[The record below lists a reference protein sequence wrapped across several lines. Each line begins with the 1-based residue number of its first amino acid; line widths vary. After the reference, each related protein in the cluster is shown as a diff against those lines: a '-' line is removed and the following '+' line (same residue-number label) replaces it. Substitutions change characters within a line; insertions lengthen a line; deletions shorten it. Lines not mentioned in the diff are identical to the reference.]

1 MSSATNVDDNGP
13 GPLGTA
19 FKAFLFP
26 LAGIAVE
33 QQLPM
38 LDFGGIC
45 PVFPHPGHVASW
57 LAALAGLVFVHRIAF
72 FRHPKDLEASD
83 LRRAAALLGFA
94 LGLCCLY
101 GAMLL
106 PFVPLFAIGTILGIG
121 LLGFSPFFCLY
132 GCVIYY
138 RMLRETCLEMKLNL
152 AALKRPLAAG
162 AAAAV
167 ALTLALQVPSLL
179 EEWVVRRS
187 LQDRGAE
194 AHLAIGKL
202 RLWGPGALLKR
213 CYGAETLA
221 VHWPVHYLFEALAP
235 AGRPGTEACRRIFFR
250 VTGHPFNAFPPPRID
265 LGMVGA
271 GNRVSADWLVADAEV
286 GAQAVRGRVTGLELE
301 HSTIACRVET
311 AAALAHV
318 DRKMELRND
327 SRRQREA
334 RMRLRMPAGAVASHL
349 SLWVNGKEE
358 QAAFGSRAAAT
369 KAYQQVAVVQRRDP
383 ALLGTMGPD
392 QVLLQVFPVNAGAV
406 ATVRVGFTCPLLAGT
421 DSLQLALPAIGERNF
436 DVVAGFRHHL
446 VVEGARPLPVPP
458 GTAGPSATAAGAAA
472 DALADDALLAPTRP
486 SLRFPSAGTVPPGA
500 AAARDA
506 DGWTVQRWSAAAPH
520 PVRAKVILVVD
531 GSTTMNE
538 CRPKWAEL
546 LAGWP
551 SWAELEL
558 VVAGD
563 ELRSSPRGRPPGELA
578 AWLEC
583 QAFEGGIDPVPAL
596 ASALQ
601 ARPDLVIWLHGEQPV
616 TLSATGPLRA
626 LLENSETPLLLALPA
641 VAGGNRVADALDGA
655 RRFLQAPRLGSLSDD
670 LARLP
675 LAVSADPASPDVPL
689 DLFGPHR
696 RSFERL
702 SSPPALDGPRA
713 PVRVSDDL
721 GRLWAAGQARRN
733 AAAGDPA
740 KAAALAVRFRLVTP
754 WSSAVVL
761 ETRKDYEK
769 FDLDP
774 SKPAAVGSIGVPEPD
789 LWLLALLAGLLLAW
803 TARPRGTVRPPDT
816 ARTPAC
822 AQCSTA
828 GRDR

>member
-38 LDFGGIC
+38 LDFRGVC

-83 LRRAAALLGFA
+83 LKRAAALLGFA
-94 LGLCCLY
+94 LGLCCFY

-106 PFVPLFAIGTILGIG
+106 PFVPAFAVGTILGVGI
-121 LLGFSPFFCLY
+121 LGFAPFFCLR

-138 RMLRETCLEMKLNL
+138 RMLRETCLEMKLHL

-167 ALTLALQVPSLL
+167 AVTLALQVPALL

-187 LQDRGAE
+187 LQDQGAE
-194 AHLAIGKL
+194 ARLAIAKL

-213 CYGAETLA
+213 CYGVETLA
-221 VHWPVHYLFEALAP
+221 VHWPIHYLFEAVAP
-235 AGRPGTEACRRIFFR
+235 EGRPGIEACRRIFFR
-250 VTGHPFNAFPPPRID
+250 VTGRPFNAFPPPRID
-265 LGMVGA
+265 LGMMRRGD
-271 GNRVSADWLVADAEV
+271 RVSADWLVADSEV
-286 GAQAVRGRVTGLELE
+286 GSQSVRGRVMGLELQR
-301 HSTIACRVET
+301 STIACRVET

-318 DRKMELRND
+318 DWKMELRND

-383 ALLGTMGPD
+383 ALLGTLGPD

-406 ATVRVGFTCPLLAGT
+406 ATVRVGFTCPLLAGQ
-421 DSLQLALPAIGERNF
+421 DGLELALPAIGERNF
-436 DVVAGFRHHL
+436 DVAPGFGHQL
-446 VVEGARPLPVPP
+446 AVEGARPP
-458 GTAGPSATAAGAAA
+458 TAAPSL
-472 DALADDALLAPTRP
+472 LADDALLAPTRP
-486 SLRFPSAGTVPPGA
+486 SLRFSSAGTVPPGA
-500 AAARDA
+500 VIARDA

-520 PVRAKVILVVD
+520 PARAKIILVVD
-531 GSTTMNE
+531 GSTTLGE
-538 CRPKWAEL
+538 CRPRWAEL

-551 SWAELEL
+551 SWAELEVL
-558 VVAGD
+558 VAGD
-563 ELRSSPRGRPPGELA
+563 EAHGSPRGCPSGELA
-578 AWLEC
+578 AWLER
-583 QAFEGGIDPVPAL
+583 QPFEGGVDPVPAL
-596 ASALQ
+596 WSALQ
-601 ARPDLVIWLHGEQPV
+601 ARPDLVVWLHGEQPV

-626 LLENSETPLLLALPA
+626 LLESAEAPLLLALPA
-641 VAGGNRVADALDGA
+641 VAGGNRVADALEGA

-675 LAVSADPASPDVPL
+675 LAVAADPASLDVPL
-689 DLFGPHR
+689 DLFGHHR
-696 RSFERL
+696 RVFERM
-702 SSPPALDGPRA
+702 SAPPALDGPRP
-713 PVRVSDDL
+713 PVRVSDEL
-721 GRLWAAGQARRN
+721 SRLWAAGQARRD
-733 AAAGDPA
+733 AASGDPA
-740 KAAALAVRFRLVTP
+740 KAADLAMRFRLVTP

-774 SKPAAVGSIGVPEPD
+774 SKPAAVGAIGVPEPG

-803 TARPRGTVRPPDT
+803 MARPMGRVRPPDT

-822 AQCSTA
+822 ARCSTA
-828 GRDR
+828 DRDR